1 MPPKMTQPLRPV
13 ARYRPGKAPVPVADS
28 DSDDDNDDQQQQ
40 QHDDDGEGD
49 QGDDDQDLAEFSA
62 PQHRKQ
68 QQQGSLNVAL
78 KQVEVQD
85 GKVRVG
91 GRDES
96 GRTQMESSE
105 GEYGASL
112 PLLTTG
118 PAPSTRGEADS
129 PSPRH

>member
-1 MPPKMTQPLRPV
+1 MPPKMTQPLRPA

-28 DSDDDNDDQQQQ
+28 DSDADDDDQQQHQ
-40 QHDDDGEGD
+40 QADDDDDKGD
-49 QGDDDQDLAEFSA
+49 ADEDLAEFSA
-62 PQHRKQ
+62 PQSRNKQ
-68 QQQGSLNVAL
+68 QHGSLNVAL

-91 GRDES
+91 GKDES

-112 PLLTTG
+112 LTLQEPDLRPCTS
-118 PAPSTRGEADS
+118 ATR
-129 PSPRH
+129 